1 MKKNILSVIILFT
14 AILSG
19 CNNKQTASIKLA
31 DDSGKIEIN
40 SGESFMIKLES
51 NPTTGYLWNLAKPES
66 DIIKKIDDVYKP
78 AKTTGNVVGSG
89 GTEEWT
95 FKAIAKG
102 ETKLIFQYIRPWEKD
117 KQPEKETIYTI
128 IVK

>member
-1 MKKNILSVIILFT
+1 MNKNILSAIILYT
-14 AILSG
+14 VILSG

-31 DDSGKIEIN
+31 DDSGNIEVKT
-40 SGESFMIKLES
+40 GESFMIKLES
-51 NPTTGYLWNLAKPES
+51 NPTTGYSWSLVKPES

-78 AKTTGNVVGSG
+78 TKTAGNIVGSG

-102 ETKLIFQYIRPWEKD
+102 QTKLVFQYIRPWEKD
-117 KQPEKETIYTI
+117 KQPEKESIYTI
-128 IVK
+128 IIK

>member
-1 MKKNILSVIILFT
+1 MTKNILSIIILCT

-31 DDSGKIEIN
+31 DDSGNIEVKT
-40 SGESFMIKLES
+40 GESFMIKLES
-51 NPTTGYLWNLAKPES
+51 NPTTGYLWSLSKPES
-66 DIIKKIDDVYKP
+66 DIIKKIDNVYKP
-78 AKTTGNVVGSG
+78 AKTDGKVVGSG

-102 ETKLIFQYIRPWEKD
+102 KTKLTFQYVRPWEKN
-117 KQPEKETIYTI
+117 KQLEKEAIYTI